1 MLRTED
7 LTVVLGEKTVIEGF
21 SYDFPEGETTVI
33 LGGSG
38 SGKTTLIN
46 ALALSLKP
54 TLGKVVNDHKTVS
67 RVFQED
73 RLIPSYT
80 CVKNLTC
87 VGVTE
92 AKAQEYLEKTEL
104 ADAAGKRP
112 AELSG
117 GMKRR
122 LALAR
127 ALAFTADLYLFDEPL
142 SGLDPETALRIARLI
157 KSELSGKTAVIVT
170 HNEDAAGIMATAGMI
185 RLDFVR

>member
-1 MLRTED
+1 MLRTEG
-7 LTVVLGEKTVIEGF
+7 LTVTFGEKTVISGF
-21 SYDFPEGETTVI
+21 SHVFPEGGTTVI

-46 ALALSLKP
+46 ALAGSLEP
-54 TLGKVVNDHKTVS
+54 AAGKVINDNKTVS

-80 CVKNLTC
+80 SLKNLTC
-87 VGVTE
+87 VGISE
-92 AKAQEYLEKTEL
+92 QKAERYLEKTEI

-112 AELSG
+112 GELSG

-127 ALAFTADLYLFDEPL
+127 ALAFDAELYLFDEPL
-142 SGLDPETALRIARLI
+142 SGLDPDTAIRMAALI
-157 KSELSGKTAVIVT
+157 RAELEGKTAVIVT
-170 HNEDAAGIMATAGMI
+170 HNEEAARIMATAGTV
-185 RLDFVR
+185 RLEPPQ